1 MPRTSSPNRS
11 RGGLQLTDAEIRDAF
26 SDPQWEERFPPI
38 LTIKQAAD
46 LAQVPVATIY
56 DWRSRGRLNGCSRRV
71 GRHVRIHRDRYLAF
85 IFSSEN

>member
-1 MPRTSSPNRS
+1 MPRRSTTSRN
-11 RGGLQLTDAEIRDAF
+11 GLQLTDDEIRTAF
-26 SDPQWEERFPPI
+26 SDATWAEKFPPI
-38 LTIKQAAD
+38 LTVPQAAE

-56 DWRSRGRLNGCSRRV
+56 DWRSRGRLNSCSRRV